1 MTAFPLVPS
10 DGGRAKAGFDPPA
23 SDRDCVTRALS
34 NGLPLPYD
42 QVHPMVDALA
52 KEYGTTAETG
62 AHFVV
67 TARILTPQGWQ
78 NYSLGPNARL
88 TLEDLRVPLS
98 NHSVLIVELNLGAVA
113 DGNGTAQGL
122 YHVTTV
128 IDGAVHDI
136 PSMGTGG
143 YAHTHRV
150 TNVFGRP
157 PDVKAPLADEA

>member
-10 DGGRAKAGFDPPA
+10 DGGRAKAGFDPPE

-34 NGLPLPYD
+34 NGLPQPYD

-52 KEYGTTAETG
+52 REYKTTAETG

-67 TARILTPQGWQ
+67 MARILTPRGWQ
-78 NYSLGPNARL
+78 IYSLGPNARL
-88 TLEDLRVPLS
+88 TLEDLRVPLN
-98 NHSVLIVELNLGAVA
+98 NHSVLIVELNLGTVT
-113 DGNGTAQGL
+113 DENGKGEGL

-128 IDGAVHDI
+128 INGGVHDI

-143 YAHTHRV
+143 LAHTHRV

-157 PDVKAPLADEA
+157 V